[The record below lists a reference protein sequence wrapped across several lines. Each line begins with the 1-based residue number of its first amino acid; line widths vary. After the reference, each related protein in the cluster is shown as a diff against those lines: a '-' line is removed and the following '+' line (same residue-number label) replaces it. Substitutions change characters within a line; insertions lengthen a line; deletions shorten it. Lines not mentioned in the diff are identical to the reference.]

1 MLNWTLTHDTIEK
14 NELDKLSKF
23 IKSTD
28 KLTYGEQTELF
39 EKNFSDWN
47 QTKYS
52 LMVNSGSS
60 ANLVMAI
67 ALKKFLNKDRIKI
80 GISSLTWSTSVSPF
94 SLLGYDIYFY
104 DSQIN
109 NFGINK
115 KDLIDSITNQKID
128 AILITHI
135 LGFPSVD
142 EEIVRLAKNYGV
154 IILED
159 CCEALGAT
167 VKNKKVGNFG
177 IMSSYSFFYSHHMST
192 IEGGMFCTNN
202 KKLFDLSKL
211 IRSHGLSRELE
222 PKTKDINWKKR
233 FYFIEEGLNLRPTEL
248 NAFIGNLQLKKIDK
262 LINERNNNFSYFIS
276 KLPNNYI
283 NNFDQVG
290 ISSFSLPL
298 ISKNRETFSKTL
310 TILEK
315 NKIEYRPL
323 IAGNL
328 LNHPLTKK
336 FKYKKLS
343 SNFKNSDLI
352 DKFGIYIGNG
362 SHVNKNKID
371 NLIKALHE

>member
-1 MLNWTLTHDTIEK
+1 
-14 NELDKLSKF
+14 
-23 IKSTD
+23 
-28 KLTYGEQTELF
+28 
-39 EKNFSDWN
+39 
-47 QTKYS
+47 
-52 LMVNSGSS
+52 
-60 ANLVMAI
+60 MAI

-211 IRSHGLSRELE
+211 IRSHGLSRELSLKQKILIE
-222 PKTKDINWKKR
+222 KR

-248 NAFIGNLQLKKIDK
+248 NAFLGNLQLK
-262 LINERNNNFSYFIS
+262 N
-276 KLPNNYI
+276 
-283 NNFDQVG
+283 
-290 ISSFSLPL
+290 
-298 ISKNRETFSKTL
+298 
-310 TILEK
+310 
-315 NKIEYRPL
+315 
-323 IAGNL
+323 
-328 LNHPLTKK
+328 
-336 FKYKKLS
+336 
-343 SNFKNSDLI
+343 
-352 DKFGIYIGNG
+352 
-362 SHVNKNKID
+362 
-371 NLIKALHE
+371 

>member
-28 KLTYGEQTELF
+28 KLTYGKQTELF
-39 EKNFSDWN
+39 EKNFSNWN

-154 IILED
+154 IILEE
-159 CCEALGAT
+159 CCEAL
-167 VKNKKVGNFG
+167 
-177 IMSSYSFFYSHHMST
+177 
-192 IEGGMFCTNN
+192 
-202 KKLFDLSKL
+202 
-211 IRSHGLSRELE
+211 
-222 PKTKDINWKKR
+222 
-233 FYFIEEGLNLRPTEL
+233 
-248 NAFIGNLQLKKIDK
+248 
-262 LINERNNNFSYFIS
+262 
-276 KLPNNYI
+276 
-283 NNFDQVG
+283 
-290 ISSFSLPL
+290 
-298 ISKNRETFSKTL
+298 
-310 TILEK
+310 
-315 NKIEYRPL
+315 
-323 IAGNL
+323 
-328 LNHPLTKK
+328 
-336 FKYKKLS
+336 
-343 SNFKNSDLI
+343 
-352 DKFGIYIGNG
+352 
-362 SHVNKNKID
+362 
-371 NLIKALHE
+371 